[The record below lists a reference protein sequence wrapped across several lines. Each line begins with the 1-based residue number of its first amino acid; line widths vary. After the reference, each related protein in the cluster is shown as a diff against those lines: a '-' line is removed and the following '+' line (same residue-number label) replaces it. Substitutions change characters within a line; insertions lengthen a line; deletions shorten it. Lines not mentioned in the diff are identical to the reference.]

1 MPRGKR
7 RMFLGEGEGR
17 EGEATCVR
25 YHTLPSNS
33 PPLPYPPPQP
43 TRPPPPPT
51 QPGTSQKPAADG
63 REAAVARYWEERGV
77 LLRAA
82 RAVLRLAGGG
92 AATAA

>member
-1 MPRGKR
+1 MCALPHLTLK
-7 RMFLGEGEGR
+7 LSPP
-17 EGEATCVR
+17 
-25 YHTLPSNS
+25 TLP
-33 PPLPYPPPQP
+33 PPPAHQAA
-43 TRPPPPPT
+43 TPPT